1 MKGYIKVRL
10 KGKVSLIT
18 GAARGI
24 GRASALLFSREGSSI
39 VIADMDEEGGQK
51 TRFEIIE
58 NGGKAI
64 FIKTDVSKKEDVL
77 NLINKT
83 IDEFGKLHILYNNAG
98 VFWKKKDG
106 RISDID
112 EDIWDEIININL
124 KST

>member
-1 MKGYIKVRL
+1 MRL

-39 VIADMDEEGGQK
+39 VIADIDEEGGQK
-51 TRFEIIE
+51 TRSEIIG

-77 NLINKT
+77 NLVSRA

-98 VFWKKKDG
+98 IFWKKRTTALQILMKIYG
-106 RISDID
+106 MTS
-112 EDIWDEIININL
+112 
-124 KST
+124 